1 LSPGFWVKSRWIFG
15 AEPLHDHGFAHA
27 AVAEDRNRRHAGRPA
42 MNNQTVQVIERL
54 LRPWIKHPTL
64 RKNGKARYSPGTAIV
79 DLSKADSP
87 RLRALALV
95 SRSVMRAL
103 TVRQFGG
110 GKPSARQRVRI
121 S

>member
-1 LSPGFWVKSRWIFG
+1 MALNRETNFGFRLTIAAIVRRL
-15 AEPLHDHGFAHA
+15 AECEFRA
-27 AVAEDRNRRHAGRPA
+27 AAARQSCRTGCTISKGR
-42 MNNQTVQVIERL
+42 E
-54 LRPWIKHPTL
+54 
-64 RKNGKARYSPGTAIV
+64 ARYSPGTAIV